1 MNENKPEVQR
11 MTDKQFAAHL
21 ETLKII
27 VEKSESKEEI
37 LKAIE
42 RIQQTIKKPQ

>member
-1 MNENKPEVQR
+1 MNKTSKEVKR

-21 ETLKII
+21 ESLKII
-27 VEKSESKEEI
+27 VEQAKDKTEI
-37 LKAIE
+37 LKAID

>member
-1 MNENKPEVQR
+1 MNKNKPEVQR

-27 VEKSESKEEI
+27 VEKSENKEEI

-42 RIQQTIKKPQ
+42 RIHPSVL

>member
-1 MNENKPEVQR
+1 MEKASKEVPN

-21 ETLKII
+21 ESLKII
-27 VEKSESKEEI
+27 VEQAKDKAEI

>member
-1 MNENKPEVQR
+1 MNEKKTEVQK

-21 ETLKII
+21 ESLKII
-27 VEKSESKEEI
+27 VEQAKDKSEI